1 MPEAPE
7 MDIPEI
13 AIYIALG
20 FAAQLVDGALGM
32 AYGLLAT
39 SVLLTTGA
47 PPAVASASVHAAEM
61 VTTGLAAGSHVWNK
75 NVDWAIFRRL
85 VPAGVIGG
93 VIGAYLLTHLP
104 EEPVKFFVAIYLGV
118 MAIVILIRVMRDRRE
133 RSYGGLGLIPIGLG
147 GGFLDALGGGGWG
160 AMVTST
166 LVAKGEEPR
175 SSIGSVSASEFFVT
189 LAVSA
194 TFVLTLE
201 FGRYGGIVLGLIVGG
216 AIAAPF
222 AGFLA
227 RKLPRKLLMGL
238 VGAVVALLAVYN
250 FTQLVIGK

>member
-1 MPEAPE
+1 
-7 MDIPEI
+7 MDLTEI

-32 AYGLLAT
+32 AYGLIAT

-47 PPAVASASVHAAEM
+47 PPAIASASVHAAEM
-61 VTTGLAAGSHVWNK
+61 VTTGLAAGSHVWNR
-75 NVDWAIFRRL
+75 NVDWAIFKRL

-104 EEPVKFFVAIYLGV
+104 EEPVRIFVVIYLAT
-118 MAIVILIRVMRDRRE
+118 MATLILIRVVRDTRART
-133 RSYGGLGLIPIGLG
+133 RGISLIPIGLG

-166 LVAKGEEPR
+166 LVARGDEPR

-201 FGRYGGIVLGLIVGG
+201 FGRYGGIVLGLIIGG

-222 AGFLA
+222 AGLLA
-227 RKLPRKLLMGL
+227 RKLPRKLLMAI
-238 VGAVVALLAVYN
+238 VGAMVALLAIYN
-250 FTQLVIGK
+250 LFQLVRGA